1 MYKTIKEMDNNT
13 LIVKYKSEEE
23 EIMEINKSGIVVL
36 AKNALLN
43 YTKAILPFLW
53 QIHEYFSNGRPNRK

>member
-1 MYKTIKEMDNNT
+1 MYKTIKEMDNNA

-23 EIMEINKSGIVVL
+23 EIMEINKSGIAVL

-43 YTKAILPFLW
+43 YTKAILPFL
-53 QIHEYFSNGRPNRK
+53 

>member
-1 MYKTIKEMDNNT
+1 MYKTIKEMDNNA

-23 EIMEINKSGIVVL
+23 EITEINKSGIAVL

-43 YTKAILPFLW
+43 YTKAILSFL
-53 QIHEYFSNGRPNRK
+53 